1 MGHQELPAV
10 RGQDGLHS
18 RRRNLHG
25 PGQGPPLAPPRISR
39 QCCPPSRGELAG
51 HQQEPHA
58 VHGPLLQLSSA
69 LPHAEE
75 RAGSPGRGHRHA
87 KPQALPQ
94 GTRQEA
100 DRTWPVRIPVPG
112 SSVCHRLEGPQAHP
126 LPEQL
131 PRPEESVHRE
141 QACGGPARAVD
152 RATACGG
159 LHQVSLPP
167 VSFHTVL
174 HECSACGYSNFDS
187 RFRYMGA
194 VDKNDQIARLNK
206 TRRHYRWPR
215 RLLMKFL
222 VWAAYNAYIIMDSYR
237 PHSRAGHRFRTFH
250 MFVDELCLQLVGDYR
265 TAVNRR
271 EARAQQSDLLR
282 LQGVGQHHP
291 ERSLAATGNNLCV
304 VCCAKYNKYLKK
316 HPATAYGN
324 MPHKSRKTTFWCS
337 TCHKYLCLRVGSTC
351 WSDYH
356 TKVQFWR

>member
-1 MGHQELPAV
+1 MGHQELPAL

-25 PGQGPPLAPPRISR
+25 PGQGPPLTPPRISR
-39 QCCPPSRGELAG
+39 QCCPLSPGELAG

-58 VHGPLLQLSSA
+58 VHGPLLQLRHA

-141 QACGGPARAVD
+141 QACGGPAREVD

-167 VSFHTVL
+167 VSFHMLL

-206 TRRHYRWPR
+206 TRRHYRWPH
-215 RLLMKFL
+215 RLFMKFL
-222 VWAAYNAYIIMDSYR
+222 IWAACNAMPTSSWIPTD
-237 PHSRAGHRFRTFH
+237 
-250 MFVDELCLQLVGDYR
+250 L
-265 TAVNRR
+265 TAVLRR

-291 ERSLAATGNNLCV
+291 ERSPAATGNNLCV

-324 MPHKSRKTTFWCS
+324 MPHKRRKTTFWCS